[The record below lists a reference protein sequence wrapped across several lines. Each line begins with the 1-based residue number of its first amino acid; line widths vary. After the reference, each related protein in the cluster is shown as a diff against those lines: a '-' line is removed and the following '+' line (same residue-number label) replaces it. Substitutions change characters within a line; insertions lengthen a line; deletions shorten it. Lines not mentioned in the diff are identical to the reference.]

1 MNKIVLVALFLFL
14 FAFSA
19 FAKDRNLNVFLH
31 FYKPIT
37 TNRAAFEDSVLTFYD
52 VYSSSK
58 GKLLAN
64 IGIVREDYS
73 SNPSKQKFSRTDL
86 SNLSVSE
93 KKHEIRSKA
102 NRMNSEPSA
111 ALLKPLGIRR
121 YERPRVILDNFFF
134 LGETTDPSKNQY
146 ATCAEL
152 KKAIEK
158 FLKKKKVNVVHV
170 FMIPAT
176 GEDYK
181 DADYN
186 NRTFAYLCKDY
197 QGKPFLDD
205 SARAELSVYAGKY
218 AESINAGNIDS
229 DLYFANGTI
238 RIGDS
243 LDIESEKMNDF
254 FFHNSTFSNLHY
266 IYKRKTIE
274 YVGFE
279 SNILFFSY
287 WTEVE
292 CYRPATGK
300 FEFVLVRMKVG
311 LDREGK
317 IVSLGEV
324 EALGRLHAD
333 TNENPKKRF
342 GKSSTPEKIL
352 YDNIDLKLPHP
363 PPLDS
368 LKNPELFVSIEPEY
382 IDGIGK
388 LYKDIYSNIEYPET
402 ERIKNISGTVY
413 ISFVVEWDGSVSE
426 VVVER
431 GVEKGP
437 GLDKAAALAVS
448 KVGFFRPAQLN
459 GKTVRYR
466 YRIPIKFTLR

>member
-1 MNKIVLVALFLFL
+1 LCG
-14 FAFSA
+14 
-19 FAKDRNLNVFLH
+19 
-31 FYKPIT
+31 T
-37 TNRAAFEDSVLTFYD
+37 E
-52 VYSSSK
+52 K
-58 GKLLAN
+58 G
-64 IGIVREDYS
+64 
-73 SNPSKQKFSRTDL
+73 
-86 SNLSVSE
+86 
-93 KKHEIRSKA
+93 
-102 NRMNSEPSA
+102 
-111 ALLKPLGIRR
+111 
-121 YERPRVILDNFFF
+121 
-134 LGETTDPSKNQY
+134 
-146 ATCAEL
+146 
-152 KKAIEK
+152 IEK
-158 FLKKKKVNVVHV
+158 FLKKKRMNVVHV

-218 AESINAGNIDS
+218 AESINAGHLNTDQ
-229 DLYFANGTI
+229 FFVNGTI

-243 LDIESEKMNDF
+243 LDVEASKMNDF

-266 IYKRKTIE
+266 IYKKKTVE
-274 YVGFE
+274 YVCFE
-279 SNILFFSY
+279 SNILYFSY

-300 FEFVLVRMKVG
+300 YEFVLVRMKVG

-324 EALGRLHAD
+324 EALGRLEAD

-342 GKSSTPEKIL
+342 GKTSTPEKIL
-352 YDNIDLKLPHP
+352 YDNIDLKIAPPP
-363 PPLDS
+363 PPLPDS
-368 LKNPELFVSIEPEY
+368 LKNSELFVSVEPEY

-388 LYKDIYSNIEYPET
+388 LYKDIYSNIVYPEA
-402 ERIKNISGTVY
+402 ERKKNVFGTVY
-413 ISFVVEWDGSVSE
+413 ISFMVEWDGSVSQ

-431 GVEKGP
+431 GVKNGP
-437 GLDKAAALAVS
+437 GLDRAAALAVNNL
-448 KVGFFRPAQLN
+448 GFFRPAQMN

-466 YRIPIKFTLR
+466 YRVPIKFTLR